1 MEYQHW
7 LREAINQLQ
16 EAKAHAVTLKSY
28 WSMSLAGANFY
39 SRLWRNATD

>member
-16 EAKAHAVTLKSY
+16 GSESPRRDAEILL
-28 WSMSLAGANFY
+28 SMSLAGGELLFSPLAK
-39 SRLWRNATD
+39 RN

>member
-28 WSMSLAGANFY
+28 WSMSLAGGELLFSPLAK
-39 SRLWRNATD
+39 RN